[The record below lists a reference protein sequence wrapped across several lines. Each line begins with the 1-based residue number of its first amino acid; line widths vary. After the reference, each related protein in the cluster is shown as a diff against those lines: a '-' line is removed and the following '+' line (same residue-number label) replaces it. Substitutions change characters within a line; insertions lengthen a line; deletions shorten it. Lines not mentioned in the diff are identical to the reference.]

1 MGKMKDK
8 QKEVC
13 KTTGSEVIYPS
24 PDDIAG
30 VAIHTAKE
38 SPIYGVREDPEN
50 GSSGWYIWAGEY
62 SDAADFFKPLHIEHI
77 KDFFPHVEKYLALSP
92 NHKFIVDR
100 NGYED
105 VWIENE

>member
-1 MGKMKDK
+1 
-8 QKEVC
+8 
-13 KTTGSEVIYPS
+13 
-24 PDDIAG
+24 
-30 VAIHTAKE
+30 
-38 SPIYGVREDPEN
+38 
-50 GSSGWYIWAGEY
+50 GEC

-105 VWIENE
+105 VWVENE